1 MPVGPSFIQHHPN
14 SPSLIVLG
22 LRFMHCRFGAHSFSA
37 ACIPNLET
45 AMNSSFSLSGLGLIA
60 CVVFVALPTSFC
72 TVSAADR
79 GYASITVKYADL
91 DPGSSSGARLLYGR
105 IRAAARSACN
115 YFRFET
121 DADAAL
127 CLQNT
132 IAKAVAEVNR
142 PALTALYNA
151 KYPISV
157 SPRLVSQGR

>member
-1 MPVGPSFIQHHPN
+1 
-14 SPSLIVLG
+14 LG
-22 LRFMHCRFGAHSFSA
+22 AGSCNADLGRIAFSA

-45 AMNSSFSLSGLGLIA
+45 AMSTSSSLTSLGLIA
-60 CVVFVALPTSFC
+60 CLVFVALPAGVS

-79 GYASITVKYADL
+79 DASITVKYADL
-91 DPGSSSGARLLYGR
+91 DPGSSSGARLLFGR
-105 IRAAARSACN
+105 IRAAAQSACN

-121 DADAAL
+121 DADEAL

-132 IAKAVAEVNR
+132 IAKAVTEVNR